1 MRLET
6 RFLPLVM
13 ALLAFPATSP
23 AQAPETDASSVPTGA
38 LNTWTFSTDSSNNL
52 VIQDLSSFSSSQGT
66 AVGQTVCLQYVM
78 PCPTDA
84 ARMRRR
90 YSLRNQREKGT
101 EWKMEISE
109 ATFQNGAMTLPLQ
122 VGGVD
127 KGVVQ
132 VLSSPGPWTVDL
144 RRIPAAELRAGE
156 GKKWNVTLSLTADSS
171 EQGCWI
177 EVQCPG
183 GGS

>member
-6 RFLPLVM
+6 RLLPLL

-23 AQAPETDASSVPTGA
+23 AQAPETEGSSVPLGA

-52 VIQDLSSFSSSQGT
+52 VIQDLSSFSSSQS
-66 AVGQTVCLQYVM
+66 AAIGQSVCLQYVM

-122 VGGVD
+122 VGVGE

-132 VLSSPGPWTVDL
+132 VLSSPGPWSVDL

-156 GKKWNVTLSLTADSS
+156 GKKWNVSLSLTAESS
-171 EQGCWI
+171 GQGCWI
-177 EVQCPG
+177 EVQCTT

>member
-13 ALLAFPATSP
+13 ALLAFPSTSP
-23 AQAPETDASSVPTGA
+23 AQAPETSGSVPAGA
-38 LNTWTFSTDSSNNL
+38 LNTWTFSTDSTNNL
-52 VIQDLSSFSSSQGT
+52 VIQDLSSFSSSQSA
-66 AVGQTVCLQYVM
+66 AVGQAVCLQYVM

-109 ATFQNGAMTLPLQ
+109 ATFQNTAMTLPVQ
-122 VGGVD
+122 VGVGD

-156 GKKWNVTLSLTADSS
+156 GKKWNVTLSLTADSP

-183 GGS
+183 SGG